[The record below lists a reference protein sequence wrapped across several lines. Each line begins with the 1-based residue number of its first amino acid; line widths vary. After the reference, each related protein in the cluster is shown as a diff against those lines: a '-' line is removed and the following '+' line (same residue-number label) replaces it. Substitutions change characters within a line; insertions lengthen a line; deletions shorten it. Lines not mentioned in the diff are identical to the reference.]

1 MSCVLPKRKHRLLL
15 LHANQGA
22 TANPDETRDC
32 VPPTDDMPRQIP
44 LSSATKLRAPLRLPH
59 STFSSSDVTRR
70 KPPARAASRSAD
82 DRESRSALL
91 APAVDREGHPAPQSR
106 PERPRSREQEPRL
119 PHTATETSPS
129 HPKSMTK
136 LRFLALFL
144 LLFLCYACVIH
155 ALFMRRS
162 CVILALFLRYSC
174 VMIAL

>member
-22 TANPDETRDC
+22 TDNPDETRDC
-32 VPPTDDMPRQIP
+32 APPKDDHATRDPAE
-44 LSSATKLRAPLRLPH
+44 LSREAARTAPSPSFHFLLVGRNAAKATSKSEP
-59 STFSSSDVTRR
+59 
-70 KPPARAASRSAD
+70 
-82 DRESRSALL
+82 RSALL

-136 LRFLALFL
+136 LRFLALFF

-155 ALFMRRS
+155 AL
-162 CVILALFLRYSC
+162 VIPALFLR
-174 VMIAL
+174 